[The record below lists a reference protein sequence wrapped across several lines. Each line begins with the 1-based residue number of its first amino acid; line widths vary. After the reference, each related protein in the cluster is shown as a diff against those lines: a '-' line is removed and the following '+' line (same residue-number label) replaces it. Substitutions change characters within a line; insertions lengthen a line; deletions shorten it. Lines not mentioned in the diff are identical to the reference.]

1 MAVQYHLYHER
12 QYHPR
17 ENLDL
22 FAKVKL
28 SATPFTP
35 YGIIKEK

>member
-12 QYHPR
+12 QHHPK

-22 FAKVKL
+22 FNQIKL
-28 SATPFTP
+28 SAASFTPF
-35 YGIIKEK
+35 GINREK